1 MVFAKAGIIREYKI
15 AIKNALLRARRE
27 ARSYNH
33 LGTYPK
39 LTRCSPR
46 RRDQFLPAGC
56 IYLFIYQFAYRP
68 IKAFGGFYR

>member
-39 LTRCSPR
+39 LTRCSP
-46 RRDQFLPAGC
+46 ATT
-56 IYLFIYQFAYRP
+56 
-68 IKAFGGFYR
+68 